1 MQNKAKRI
9 LALIGIIILAGLY
22 ITTLLLAVFGNENTQ
37 SWFMASIA
45 CTVIVPIMLWVIS
58 WLYKMLKKDVSD
70 SLTSDHSE
78 EDQENQ

>member
-1 MQNKAKRI
+1 M
-9 LALIGIIILAGLY
+9 ALIGIIILAGLY
-22 ITTLLLAVFGNENTQ
+22 ITTLLLAIFGNESTH

-70 SLTSDHSE
+70 SLSADHSE
-78 EDQENQ
+78 EDQDK

>member
-45 CTVIVPIMLWVIS
+45 CTVIVPIMIWVIS

-70 SLTSDHSE
+70 SIAADHSE
-78 EDQENQ
+78 EDQEKQ